1 MIFESQPKNITMR
14 NIPLKT
20 VDAIKRDVL
29 AIGTDYLPNVL
40 LSSHVHRRAQ
50 FLYGATGLIEVSTA
64 DGEWVIPPDSG
75 VWIPENTP
83 HETRMLNVSTRSLYI
98 EPTAAP
104 RQANKCEVLRVSPL
118 LRQLLLESVDMP
130 IEYDIHG
137 RDGIMVQLILHEI
150 ASAEPLPF
158 FAPIPRDE
166 NLAKLC
172 REFLKAPQITSL
184 PQEWAAKLHKSERSF
199 SRFFSAQTGFSFSD
213 WRQQAC
219 LLSAIT
225 HISAGKSITEVAFDL
240 GYSNVGSFSTMF
252 KKWLG
257 QTPSSF
263 IQKIAE

>member
-1 MIFESQPKNITMR
+1 MR

-20 VDAIKRDVL
+20 VDSVPRDVL

-40 LSSHVHRRAQ
+40 LNSHVHRRAQ
-50 FLYGATGLIEVSTA
+50 FLYGATGLIEVSTE

-75 VWIPENTP
+75 VWIPENTA

-98 EPTAAP
+98 EPAAAP
-104 RQANKCEVLRVSPL
+104 RQSEKCEVLRVSPL
-118 LRQLLLESVDMP
+118 LRQLLLESVDIP

-137 RDGIMVQLILHEI
+137 RDGIMIQLILHEV
-150 ASAEPLPF
+150 ANAEPLPF

-172 REFLKAPQITSL
+172 REFLKNPQIISL
-184 PQEWAAKLHKSERSF
+184 PQEWAMKLHKSERSF
-199 SRFFSAQTGFSFSD
+199 SRFFGAQTGLSFSD

-240 GYSNVGSFSTMF
+240 GYSSVGSFSTMF

-263 IQKIAE
+263 IQRIGE

>member
-1 MIFESQPKNITMR
+1 MR
-14 NIPLKT
+14 NIPLKS
-20 VDAIKRDVL
+20 VDDVKRDVL
-29 AIGTDYLPNVL
+29 AIGTDYLPNIL
-40 LSSHVHRRAQ
+40 LNSHLHRRAQ

-75 VWIPENTP
+75 VWIPENTA

-104 RQANKCEVLRVSPL
+104 RQNQKCEVLRVSPL

-130 IEYDIHG
+130 IEYDLNG
-137 RDGIMVQLILHEI
+137 RDGVLIQLTLHEI
-150 ASAEPLPF
+150 ARAAPLPF
-158 FAPIPRDE
+158 YAPIPRDA

-172 REFLKAPQITSL
+172 REFLKSPKITSL
-184 PQEWAAKLHKSERSF
+184 PHEWAEKLHKSERSF
-199 SRFFSAQTGFSFSD
+199 SRFFGAQTGLSFSD

-240 GYSNVGSFSTMF
+240 GYNSVGSFSTMF

-263 IQKIAE
+263 IQRIAQ

>member
-1 MIFESQPKNITMR
+1 MR

-20 VDAIKRDVL
+20 VDSVPRDVL

-40 LSSHVHRRAQ
+40 LNSHVHRRAQ
-50 FLYGATGLIEVSTA
+50 FLYGATGLIEVSTE

-75 VWIPENTP
+75 VWIPENTA
-83 HETRMLNVSTRSLYI
+83 HETRMLNVNTRSLYI
-98 EPTAAP
+98 EPSAAP
-104 RQANKCEVLRVSPL
+104 RQSDKCEVLRVSPL

-130 IEYDIHG
+130 IEYNIHG
-137 RDGIMVQLILHEI
+137 RDGIMIQLILHEV
-150 ASAEPLPF
+150 ANAEPLPF

-172 REFLKAPQITSL
+172 REFLKNPQITSL
-184 PQEWAAKLHKSERSF
+184 PQEWAMKLHKSERSF
-199 SRFFSAQTGFSFSD
+199 SRFFGAQTGLSFSD

-240 GYSNVGSFSTMF
+240 GYSSVGSFSTMF

-263 IQKIAE
+263 IQRIGE

>member
-1 MIFESQPKNITMR
+1 MR
-14 NIPLKT
+14 NIPLIS
-20 VDAIKRDVL
+20 VDDVKRDVL

-40 LSSHVHRRAQ
+40 LNSHVHRRAQ

-75 VWIPENTP
+75 VWIPKNTP
-83 HETRMLNVSTRSLYI
+83 HATRMLNVSTRSLYI
-98 EPTAAP
+98 EPTAVP
-104 RQANKCEVLRVSPL
+104 RLSNKCEVLRVSPL

-130 IEYDIHG
+130 IEYDLNG
-137 RDGIMVQLILHEI
+137 RDGIMIQLILHEI
-150 ASAEPLPF
+150 SRAETLPF

-172 REFLKAPQITSL
+172 REFLKSPKITSS
-184 PQEWAAKLHKSERSF
+184 PQKWAEILHKSDRSF
-199 SRFFSAQTGFSFSD
+199 SRFFSAQTGLSFSD
-213 WRQQAC
+213 WRQKAC

-240 GYSNVGSFSTMF
+240 GYNSLGSFSTMF

-257 QTPSSF
+257 ETPSKF
-263 IQKIAE
+263 IPK

>member
-1 MIFESQPKNITMR
+1 MMFAFQPIVKIMR

-20 VDAIKRDVL
+20 VDAVKRDVL
-29 AIGTDYLPNVL
+29 AIGTDYLPNIL
-40 LSSHVHRRAQ
+40 LDTHVHRRAQ

-104 RQANKCEVLRVSPL
+104 RNGTQCEVVRVSPL
-118 LRQLLLESVDMP
+118 LRQLLLDAVDMP
-130 IEYDIHG
+130 IEYDEAG
-137 RDGIMVQLILHEI
+137 RDGVMVQLILHEI
-150 ASAEPLPF
+150 QRAEPLPF

-166 NLAKLC
+166 NLSRLC
-172 REFLKAPQITSL
+172 RHFLRAPKITSS
-184 PQEWAAKLHKSERSF
+184 PNEWATQLHKSERSF
-199 SRFFSAQTGFSFSD
+199 SRFFSAQTGMAFSE

-219 LLSAIT
+219 LLSALT
-225 HISAGKSITEVAFDL
+225 NISAGKSITEVALEL
-240 GYSNVGSFSTMF
+240 GYNSASSFSTMF

-257 QTPSSF
+257 QSPSSF
-263 IQKIAE
+263 IKKNS

>member
-1 MIFESQPKNITMR
+1 MMFAFQPIVMTMR

-20 VDAIKRDVL
+20 VDAVKRDVL
-29 AIGTDYLPNVL
+29 AIGTDYLPNIL
-40 LSSHVHRRAQ
+40 LDTHVHRRAQ

-98 EPTAAP
+98 EPAAAP
-104 RQANKCEVLRVSPL
+104 RHGTQCEVVRVSPL
-118 LRQLLLESVDMP
+118 LRQLLLDAVDMP
-130 IEYDIHG
+130 IEYDEMG
-137 RDGIMVQLILHEI
+137 RDGMMIKLILHEI
-150 ASAEPLPF
+150 QRAEPLPF

-166 NLAKLC
+166 NLGRLC
-172 REFLKAPQITSL
+172 RNFLRSPQITSS
-184 PQEWAAKLHKSERSF
+184 PQEWAEQLHKSERSF
-199 SRFFSAQTGFSFSD
+199 SRFFSAQTGMPFSE

-219 LLSAIT
+219 LLSALAN
-225 HISAGKSITEVAFDL
+225 ISAGKAITEVALEL
-240 GYSNVGSFSTMF
+240 GYNSASSFSTMF

-263 IQKIAE
+263 INKKN